1 MEKTLTYEEYVKVR
15 NLLTKIKGYILTV
28 DQTKDDVIKT
38 VDEINEI
45 LNIKGEDASNSS
57 I

>member
-1 MEKTLTYEEYVKVR
+1 MEKTLTYEEYVRVR
-15 NLLTKIKGYILTV
+15 NLLTKIKGHILTV
-28 DQTKDDVIKT
+28 DQTKDDVLKT

-45 LNIKGEDASNSS
+45 LDIKNEDHSNGS

>member
-1 MEKTLTYEEYVKVR
+1 MEKTLTYEEYVRVR
-15 NLLTKIKGYILTV
+15 NLLTKIKGHIFTV
-28 DQTKDDVIKT
+28 DQVKDEVIKT

-45 LNIKGEDASNSS
+45 LDIKGEDISNSG